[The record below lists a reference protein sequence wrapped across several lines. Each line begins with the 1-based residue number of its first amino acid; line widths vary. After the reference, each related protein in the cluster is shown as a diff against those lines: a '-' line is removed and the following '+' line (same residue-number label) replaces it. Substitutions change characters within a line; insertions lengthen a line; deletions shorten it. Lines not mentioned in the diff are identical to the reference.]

1 MIERKTKDLK
11 VIFSNKKNSL
21 DKNGWMTKEEEK
33 TPELSA
39 LEKILVTV
47 WPKEK
52 PNDYD
57 ATFDHT
63 NINWIGIET
72 ADVLNALEKYINV
85 KQRNLHPLY
94 HHWFNHQLTFLLIDT
109 IKQLRNLSQ
118 NINRIS
124 ELTLANSVRIV
135 EEVENGVYH
144 DFIEDKYYCLE
155 VYKEYPGQVD
165 DAATYGDY
173 GIREIPKPEHIMK
186 IDIEKQ
192 GC

>member
-1 MIERKTKDLK
+1 MGIFKRKAP
-11 VIFSNKKNSL
+11 NKKNSFNE
-21 DKNGWMTKEEEK
+21 KGRIVNEEKEE

-39 LEKILVTV
+39 LEKILVTF

-52 PNDYD
+52 PNDCD

-63 NINWIGIET
+63 NINWIRIKS
-72 ADVLNALEKYINV
+72 ADVLMATEKYIDV
-85 KQRNLHPLY
+85 KQLNLHPLY
-94 HHWFNHQLTFLLIDT
+94 HHWFNRQLTFLLIDT